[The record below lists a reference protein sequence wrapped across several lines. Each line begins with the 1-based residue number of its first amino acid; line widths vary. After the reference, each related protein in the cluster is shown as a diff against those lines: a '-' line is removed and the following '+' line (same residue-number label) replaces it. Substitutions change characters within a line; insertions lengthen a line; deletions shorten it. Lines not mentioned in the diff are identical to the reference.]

1 MFYLI
6 MNYIVWTIC
15 IFEDCAACGL
25 AFKPKK
31 EGRSPWRY
39 ILPMMAADLPV
50 ALIKITNNNN
60 AVIRNSCIIGMAA
73 ITLLFMHI
81 FFQGYF
87 WQKVLFRFGN
97 IIMMTLGEVVAAALL
112 VNKVGVDINT
122 ITFYDAKM
130 LYLNMA
136 GTLMCTLCYALSL
149 MLWRI
154 FMSKRNKNVSQFLVF
169 CIFPIG
175 QTVLLMSMDSNVYY
189 EKGGNLIQVAIG
201 VILSIAA
208 DILFLYTL
216 VRQQK
221 MQGMSEQID
230 ELTKAWETE
239 RNHYREIEDR
249 RENLAKIRHDMNE
262 HLNIIKELMKRG
274 EYTKVNAMLDTL
286 TEYVASTRE
295 KMYCGD
301 PVVNAVMAENEKT
314 CKENGISLQYEF
326 YIPEPLQMDTIS
338 ICSIFSNLMRNAVAA
353 ARKAKEAA
361 GEYALQQTAEG
372 RNAEEIYVS
381 VKAVVSGDYLHIIT
395 ENSRIVEKKPLNA
408 RKGYGKV
415 IIKELVEW
423 HNGQMEINESPDRYR
438 TEITVENRRKTENCT
453 KTM

>member
-1 MFYLI
+1 MHPLL
-6 MNYIVWTIC
+6 C
-15 IFEDCAACGL
+15 FE
-25 AFKPKK
+25 P
-31 EGRSPWRY
+31 
-39 ILPMMAADLPV
+39 
-50 ALIKITNNNN
+50 
-60 AVIRNSCIIGMAA
+60 
-73 ITLLFMHI
+73 
-81 FFQGYF
+81 
-87 WQKVLFRFGN
+87 
-97 IIMMTLGEVVAAALL
+97 
-112 VNKVGVDINT
+112 
-122 ITFYDAKM
+122 
-130 LYLNMA
+130 
-136 GTLMCTLCYALSL
+136 YALADFYVQKEQK
-149 MLWRI
+149 RI
-154 FMSKRNKNVSQFLVF
+154 PVSGILYFSYQPDRTADVHGF
-169 CIFPIG
+169 
-175 QTVLLMSMDSNVYY
+175 QRVLRKGRQSHS
-189 EKGGNLIQVAIG
+189 GGNRRDLKHR
-201 VILSIAA
+201 SA
-208 DILFLYTL
+208 DILLLYTL

-301 PVVNAVMAENEKT
+301 PVVNAVMAENEKI

-326 YIPEPLQMDTIS
+326 RIPKPLQMDAIS
-338 ICSIFSNLMRNAVAA
+338 ICSIFSNLMRNAVTA

-361 GEYALQQTAEG
+361 GEYASQQTEG
-372 RNAEEIYVS
+372 RNAGEIYVS
-381 VKAVVSGDYLHIIT
+381 VKAAVSGDYLHIIT

-415 IIKELVEW
+415 IIKELVER
-423 HNGQMEINESPDRYR
+423 HNGQMEIKESPDRYR